1 VSAPAD
7 FDSPT
12 GQNPV
17 NYHGVPLHI
26 QHLRRRTGWVT
37 AAVMLFLLAP
47 VGFWP
52 GLDARAQSG
61 KFAATKEKPFSNSL
75 GMKFVPVPGTSILM
89 SVYETRVAD
98 YMPFAD
104 SFSKHDW
111 AALGY
116 AGKNNHPIANVTWE
130 EAAAYC
136 RWLTEKE
143 RKAGTLGSKDR
154 YRLPTD
160 AEWSVAV
167 GKSKYPWGE
176 TWPKMADWP
185 KLPGY
190 KPAEGDNTAPVGSH
204 ATNPLGIHDLGGNVF
219 EWVNDWYVKTMN
231 DQKIRQEDK
240 KLNED
245 GGGRK
250 FKVLRGASWVFWDST
265 SLQNACRHLAL
276 PNGRGGLY
284 GFRCVLEPDGDK

>member
-1 VSAPAD
+1 M
-7 FDSPT
+7 
-12 GQNPV
+12 
-17 NYHGVPLHI
+17 L
-26 QHLRRRTGWVT
+26 
-37 AAVMLFLLAP
+37 LFLLAP

-52 GLDARAQSG
+52 GSDAMAQSG

-75 GMKFVPVPGTSILM
+75 GMKFVPVAGTPILM

-160 AEWSVAV
+160 AEWSAAA

-176 TWPKMADWP
+176 SWPKIADWP

-190 KPAEGDNTAPVGSH
+190 KPSEGDNTAPVGSH
-204 ATNPLGIHDLGGNVF
+204 AANPLGIHDLGGNVF

-276 PNGRGGLY
+276 PGGRGGLY